1 MSDPLVLKTALDRHA
16 HVAPLRDGRV
26 CSPRLRFDFHDFSP
40 LPKAFRRMVR
50 EGDLDVSEMAVAN
63 HILAVDHGKPI
74 VGLAIP
80 LWSRL
85 PYTNLVRPVD
95 STVREPRDL
104 EGGRVGVRA
113 YAQTSGVWV
122 RGLLKREYGVDLDRI
137 TWVTMEDA
145 HVAEY
150 RDPSGVERNTAPGTL
165 REIMVRGELLAIM
178 GERIVDPAGVTP
190 VIADGEA
197 QARRW
202 IEKTGITPINHTL
215 AVRTELLAGHPWLA
229 AELAALFERAR
240 DVAIKEDGAPPPPPY
255 GLEACRGA
263 LQLLLDLCAEQRVTS
278 RRYGVDEV
286 YVDPAK
292 GLDGLHAVAPARGA
306 AA

>member
-1 MSDPLVLKTALDRHA
+1 MSEPLVLKTALDQHA
-16 HVAPLRDGRV
+16 HVKPLRDGRV
-26 CSPRLRFDFHDFSP
+26 SSPRVRFDFHDFSP

-74 VGLAIP
+74 TGLAIP

-95 STVREPRDL
+95 SPVKGPKDL

-122 RGLLKREYGVDLDRI
+122 RGLLKTEYGVDLDSIRWI
-137 TWVTMEDA
+137 TMEDA

-150 RDPSGVERNTAPGTL
+150 SDPPGVERNTAPGTL

-197 QARRW
+197 EAKRW
-202 IEKTGITPINHTL
+202 IEKTRITPINHTL
-215 AVRTELLAGHPWLA
+215 AVKTELLATHPWLA
-229 AELAALFERAR
+229 AELSELFDKAR
-240 DVAIKEDGAPPPPPY
+240 EIAIAEDGATPPPLY

-263 LQLLLDLCAEQRVTS
+263 LQMLLDFCADQRVTS
-278 RRYGVDEV
+278 RRYDVDEV

-292 GLDGLHAVAPARGA
+292 GLDGLRAAQATEA